1 MFSRRELLLGVPA
14 AAAARELSADDLRP
28 IAGAL
33 TALRHLTPSADVD
46 TIKDRQKT
54 HFKVNQKFPNY
65 LDLGFA
71 VWDRMYTWH
80 LENHLPLN
88 VKRSADGHMEM
99 EFMFTAL
106 VLKWDMA
113 EGTIGVPYD

>member
-1 MFSRRELLLGVPA
+1 MFTRRDLLLGVPA
-14 AAAARELSADDLRP
+14 AAAARDLSADDLRP

-33 TALRHLTPSADVD
+33 NALRHLTPSADID
-46 TIKDRQKT
+46 TIKERQHT
-54 HFKVNQKFPNY
+54 HFRINQKFPNY
-65 LDLGFA
+65 LDLGFS
-71 VWDRMYTWH
+71 VWERVYTWH

-88 VKRSADGHMEM
+88 VKRAPDGHLEM

-113 EGTIGVPYD
+113 DPMIGMPYD